1 MKKSRIKQIVREVLT
16 EEKGYSKYVDGGKTD
31 GLTQDTLE
39 KILLKIARQGEEIE
53 EEKYEGDPERGN
65 KILDTADP
73 ENVARILRGEDEE
86 VDRMQELAGLKSE
99 IKVNNPIYQEEP
111 ITIYQ
116 KDGDRVTYYD
126 EDFLPEDEISEEE
139 DERIMKEKWMEF
151 INKIKKDPQFRED
164 IYNERAEYTGYGEV
178 KFKKGE

>member
-73 ENVARILRGEDEE
+73 ENVARILRGEDE
-86 VDRMQELAGLKSE
+86 VDRMQELAGIQKE
-99 IKVNNPIYQEEP
+99 IKVNNPIQIKLEDTVEGQIYNFDIKPEEGEGGELEVLFHDMSDEGP
-111 ITIYQ
+111 FIIV
-116 KDGDRVTYYD
+116 KHVGDSN
-126 EDFLPEDEISEEE
+126 EDSFELYSQDIIS
-139 DERIMKEKWMEF
+139 
-151 INKIKKDPQFRED
+151 IKK
-164 IYNERAEYTGYGEV
+164 I
-178 KFKKGE
+178 